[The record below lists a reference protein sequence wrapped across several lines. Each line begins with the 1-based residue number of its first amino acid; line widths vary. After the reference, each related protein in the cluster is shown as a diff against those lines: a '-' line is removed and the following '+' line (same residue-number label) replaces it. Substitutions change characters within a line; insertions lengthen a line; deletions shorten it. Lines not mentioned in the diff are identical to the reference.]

1 MTPTEIQI
9 RKLQEEL
16 DWLMQSEAIRSMAE
30 KDEKGC
36 HKYDIRGLDRCIKT
50 LHARLKEA
58 EKKAQEFQAE
68 AVLYRRKIE
77 AMMDDQDVKTYPV
90 HDSPTPVIARSVSDV
105 AIRLSPVSQP
115 PLAPPLGELSTA
127 PAPVT
132 ERASNLGPILTT
144 EGGPIL

>member
-30 KDEKGC
+30 KDEKGR

-90 HDSPTPVIARSVSDV
+90 HDSPGSAST
-105 AIRLSPVSQP
+105 
-115 PLAPPLGELSTA
+115 LAPPLGELSTA

-132 ERASNLGPILTT
+132 ERASNLGPILTP